1 MNTATFANAD
11 IKHVSRQI
19 LWKAIHSS
27 DISEATKLLLPNFN
41 SLAKKLCVISRLC
54 VTANISQKRA
64 DQYLQLY
71 IKWHL
76 LKALFL
82 ACEASISMFCFVF
95 LHFLLFDHAEIGM
108 RAKYAQNPTEILPI
122 HWQFLTNCAA
132 CLWSPFEV
140 FIFLI
145 AALWNARSN
154 SDPKS
159 LGENPSVFFT
169 NELNWE

>member
-1 MNTATFANAD
+1 MTNTATFANAD
-11 IKHVSRQI
+11 IKHESRQI

-27 DISEATKLLLPNFN
+27 EISESTKLLLPATSIHLQKTVYNI
-41 SLAKKLCVISRLC
+41 LALSGTIQSSIS
-54 VTANISQKRA
+54 
-64 DQYLQLY
+64 Y
-71 IKWHL
+71 I
-76 LKALFL
+76 
-82 ACEASISMFCFVF
+82 ACEASVSMAFLCVF
-95 LHFLLFDHAEIGM
+95 RCLTMQKLGWEQKMH
-108 RAKYAQNPTEILPI
+108 KNPQKRFQ
-122 HWQFLTNCAA
+122 HRQFLTDCEA